1 MTVEW
6 SSNAPVD
13 VEAPVML
20 VAFEGWND
28 AADVATNAVEHLELN
43 WGSTP
48 VASINGDE
56 FYNYLEQRP
65 AIRIAEGVPRGLEWP
80 EVSVSVSKPEGLAQD
95 VVLVRGPEPSLRW
108 RRFAELFV
116 DLADTLG
123 VSQVVLLGAYLSDT
137 PHTRPVPLTGIAFS
151 KDRAAQMGVTEAEY
165 SGPIGVTGVLQQ
177 HFTEVGIPTVSLSAA
192 VPHYVAAPPNPKATE
207 AVLRWLAESIGVPVP
222 LEQMTGQAAQ
232 WVEKVNAAAAEDD
245 DLSDYIQSL
254 EERSDEAATAVGRDP
269 EPDRATA
276 ADAEA
281 MRMIDGDAIA
291 EEFERYLRGDDS
303 GL

>member
-1 MTVEW
+1 MSVEW

-13 VEAPVML
+13 VEAPVMV
-20 VAFEGWND
+20 VALEGWND
-28 AADVATNAVEHLELN
+28 AADVATNAVEHLELT
-43 WGSTP
+43 WGSNP

-65 AIRIAEGVPRGLEWP
+65 AIRISEGVPRGMEWP
-80 EVSVSVSKPEGLAQD
+80 EISVSLAQPEGLTQD
-95 VVLVRGPEPSLRW
+95 VVLVRGPEPSLHW

-123 VSQVVLLGAYLSDT
+123 VSQVILLGAYLSDT
-137 PHTRPVPLTGIAFS
+137 PHTRPVPLTGMAYS
-151 KDRAAQMGVTEAEY
+151 RDRVLQMGVAAAEY
-165 SGPIGVTGVLQQ
+165 SGPIGVSGVLQQ
-177 HFTEVGIPTVSLSAA
+177 QFTDVGIPTVSLSAA

-207 AVLRWLAESIGVPVP
+207 AVLRWLSESIGFPVP
-222 LEQMTGQAAQ
+222 LDTVAGQASQ
-232 WVEKVNAAAAEDD
+232 WEEKVNAAAAEDD

-254 EERSDEAATAVGRDP
+254 EERSDEAGSETGPDP

-281 MRMIDGDAIA
+281 LRMVDGDAIA
-291 EEFERYLRGDDS
+291 EEFERYLRGDE
-303 GL
+303 GGR